1 MKNKFF
7 KWFDKFSGR
16 VTQLAGSPV
25 AFFVVLLIVIIWAF
39 SGPLFNYS
47 DTWQLIINTG
57 TTIITFLM
65 VFIIQQSQNKDSI
78 AVHLKL
84 NELISANDK
93 SSDFLISIED
103 LTEEDLQ
110 VIRRYYE
117 KMAELSKKKA
127 AVKDRYSEDEALRRV
142 NEKFKGG

>member
-1 MKNKFF
+1 
-7 KWFDKFSGR
+7 
-16 VTQLAGSPV
+16 
-25 AFFVVLLIVIIWAF
+25 
-39 SGPLFNYS
+39 
-47 DTWQLIINTG
+47 
-57 TTIITFLM
+57 M